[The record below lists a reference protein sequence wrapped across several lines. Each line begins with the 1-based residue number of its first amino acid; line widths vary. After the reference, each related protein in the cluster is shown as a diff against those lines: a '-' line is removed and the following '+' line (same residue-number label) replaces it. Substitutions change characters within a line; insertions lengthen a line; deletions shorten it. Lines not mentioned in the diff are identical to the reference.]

1 LTSASKVRRHHESG
15 GEKPG
20 VRAPDDGAEHWAN
33 HLEPIVAAIGNG
45 EVFSNGRDFA
55 AWLGLVPRQLSTGA
69 RTIFGKIPKRG

>member
-1 LTSASKVRRHHESG
+1 V
-15 GEKPG
+15 EKNPACERLMTVPCNG
-20 VRAPDDGAEHWAN
+20 PIISS
-33 HLEPIVAAIGNG
+33 PIVAAIGNG